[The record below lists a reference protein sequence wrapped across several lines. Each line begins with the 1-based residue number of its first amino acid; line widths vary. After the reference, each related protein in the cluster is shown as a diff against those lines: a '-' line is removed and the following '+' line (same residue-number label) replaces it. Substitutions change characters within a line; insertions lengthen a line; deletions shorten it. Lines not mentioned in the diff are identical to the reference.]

1 MFSLM
6 ANFDLMLQSLPIP
19 QSSAAATGKRPKFK
33 IQKPGSGEVDLML
46 VNCKTDQPET
56 AAFDALK
63 RPGFNS
69 ELEDAP
75 AFFQLDADQRQ
86 KPAFNASAD

>member
-1 MFSLM
+1 M
-6 ANFDLMLQSLPIP
+6 ANFDLMLSNLPVP
-19 QSSAAATGKRPKFK
+19 QSGAATAGKRPKFAPLK
-33 IQKPGSGEVDLML
+33 TGSGEVDLML
-46 VNCKTDQPET
+46 ANCASEQPET
-56 AAFDALK
+56 SAFDSLK

-86 KPAFNASAD
+86 KPAFNASTD